1 MLQVIKI
8 LPNVPPQHSAGD
20 LLFEEN
26 PNFRLVIKAPIYWW
40 VDCDWVKYSFNMPL
54 FDFEFDFDA
63 FAESRYYAEYTGR
76 NIAKWQ
82 DEPRRLM
89 QLLPLSTYMTGVI
102 ELSYREIVEVCENY
116 VSGEYTY
123 VKGYGF
129 PNEREWT
136 DFCETLL
143 DVKGIRDLVKEE
155 K

>member
-40 VDCDWVKYSFNMPL
+40 VDCDWIKYSFNMPL
-54 FDFEFDFDA
+54 SDFEFELDA
-63 FAESRYYAEYTGR
+63 FQFNEVPSALEELAHKFTNVTERK
-76 NIAKWQ
+76 I
-82 DEPRRLM
+82 M
-89 QLLPLSTYMTGVI
+89 QLLPLSAYMTGVI

-129 PNEREWT
+129 PNEREWA

-143 DVKGIRDLVKEE
+143 DGKGIRDLVKEE